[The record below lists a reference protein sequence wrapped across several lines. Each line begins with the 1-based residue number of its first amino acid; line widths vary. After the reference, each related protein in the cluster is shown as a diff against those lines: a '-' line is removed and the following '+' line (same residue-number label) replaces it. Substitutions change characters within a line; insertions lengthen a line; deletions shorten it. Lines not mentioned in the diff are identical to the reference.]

1 MRKVFLLLVIPFFL
15 FSQENAPRNRYGI
28 FGGYGL
34 NSHTA
39 DFKRLPDCPS
49 CSPGYKDG
57 SGSGLSLGV
66 VLDIPLFSSFYLSS
80 KFIYRDIGAKLI
92 SNEKT
97 TIIVEGEPMDGEFQ
111 HSIESTLGI
120 IGLEPQVKFNPIG
133 GLYINGGANV
143 SYLFKKD
150 YSQEEKITKPA
161 EYGTF
166 LNPDGSDSH
175 SRVRNKFSGTLQEAN
190 PLYFAPFLSLSYV
203 IPLDTRSKFILEPEV
218 SYYFGLTNIVNHQL
232 VNKWKANTL
241 AFGVSLKYSPAKP
254 VVKEEI
260 HREKYQID
268 TIRIATD
275 VIAQKFS
282 KGKEAIK
289 VERAET
295 DKEIIITKYISRV
308 DTIFTP
314 KVYTLEGKIE
324 IVGLD
329 ESGME
334 ISNPRFKVKEII
346 SNRLDPLLNY
356 IFFEDNSY
364 KIPDRYIKLSPTEAK
379 EFEIEKLFY
388 DSTIQIYHNIL
399 NIIGKRLNE
408 YPTAKITLI
417 GCNSGQ
423 GAEKGNTELSRRRAE
438 EVKSYLVKVWN
449 IAEER
454 IIIEARNLPQKPTT
468 PPDEP
473 DKIQENRRVE
483 IISDNDKI
491 LEPIFIEKI
500 DRIATP
506 PTARFKLQAQ
516 SEAGIAKW
524 IVTGYQQ
531 SDLANKFKV
540 EGTGEIQPQVDW
552 VLSQYQKITPK
563 SPEPVVGELFLQDKK
578 GNTNVTRTQTQP
590 IEVIKIT
597 DTLVRKEG
605 DYKIEK
611 FSLILFDFDKATIE
625 GINKKIVEFMRRRIQ
640 PNSEIEIIGYTD
652 RTGTPEY
659 NKQLSKR
666 RADAVKEAL
675 NRPDAVAI
683 GVGQERLLYDNNLP
697 EGRFYCR
704 TVEVNVKTRIK

>member
-1 MRKVFLLLVIPFFL
+1 M
-15 FSQENAPRNRYGI
+15 
-28 FGGYGL
+28 
-34 NSHTA
+34 
-39 DFKRLPDCPS
+39 
-49 CSPGYKDG
+49 
-57 SGSGLSLGV
+57 
-66 VLDIPLFSSFYLSS
+66 
-80 KFIYRDIGAKLI
+80 
-92 SNEKT
+92 
-97 TIIVEGEPMDGEFQ
+97 
-111 HSIESTLGI
+111 
-120 IGLEPQVKFNPIG
+120 
-133 GLYINGGANV
+133 
-143 SYLFKKD
+143 
-150 YSQEEKITKPA
+150 
-161 EYGTF
+161 
-166 LNPDGSDSH
+166 
-175 SRVRNKFSGTLQEAN
+175 
-190 PLYFAPFLSLSYV
+190 
-203 IPLDTRSKFILEPEV
+203 
-218 SYYFGLTNIVNHQL
+218 
-232 VNKWKANTL
+232 
-241 AFGVSLKYSPAKP
+241 
-254 VVKEEI
+254 
-260 HREKYQID
+260 
-268 TIRIATD
+268 
-275 VIAQKFS
+275 
-282 KGKEAIK
+282 
-289 VERAET
+289 
-295 DKEIIITKYISRV
+295 
-308 DTIFTP
+308 
-314 KVYTLEGKIE
+314 
-324 IVGLD
+324 GLD

-531 SDLANKFKV
+531 SDLANKFIV
-540 EGTGEIQPQVDW
+540 EGAGEIQPQVDW

-675 NRPDAVAI
+675 NRPDVVAI